1 MSASSNTQTSH
12 NSSASQAKKRYFGT
26 DGIRGT
32 VGQAPIT
39 PDFMLKL
46 GWAAGRVF
54 ADTNGSRGKILIGKD
69 TRISGYMFEAALEA
83 GVAAAGVDIGLLG
96 PMPTPAIAYLTRTL
110 RARAGIV
117 ISASHNSF
125 EDNGIKFFSADGTKL
140 PDEIEYAIEAELE
153 KDVSVV
159 RPELIGKASRV
170 NDAAGR
176 YIEFCK
182 STVGQSLRLN
192 GMKIVIDCAHGS
204 TYHIAPSVFTEL
216 GATVIAQGVA
226 PNGLNINQEAGS
238 TSPKVLAD
246 RVIAEGAD
254 LGVAFDGDG
263 DRLVMVDSLG
273 NVLDGDEVLY
283 IIARDRLRQGIA
295 VGGVVGTQMSNLGLQ
310 LGLEALGVDFTRTPV
325 GDRYVMQEMIQ
336 RGWSLGGESSGHV
349 ICLDLS
355 STGDGIISALQALAA
370 VVHGGQSLAE
380 LRGEMNKLPQTMIN
394 VRIKRGTELV
404 GNAAIASAVQA
415 AEAQLGPRGRVLLRP
430 SGTEPV
436 LRVMVEGEEA
446 GEVERLAQ
454 ELAAAV
460 SDVVGAGA

>member
-1 MSASSNTQTSH
+1 
-12 NSSASQAKKRYFGT
+12 
-26 DGIRGT
+26 
-32 VGQAPIT
+32 
-39 PDFMLKL
+39 
-46 GWAAGRVF
+46 
-54 ADTNGSRGKILIGKD
+54 
-69 TRISGYMFEAALEA
+69 
-83 GVAAAGVDIGLLG
+83 
-96 PMPTPAIAYLTRTL
+96 
-110 RARAGIV
+110 
-117 ISASHNSF
+117 
-125 EDNGIKFFSADGTKL
+125 
-140 PDEIEYAIEAELE
+140 
-153 KDVSVV
+153 
-159 RPELIGKASRV
+159 
-170 NDAAGR
+170 
-176 YIEFCK
+176 
-182 STVGQSLRLN
+182 VGQSLRLN
-192 GMKIVIDCAHGS
+192 GMKIVVDCAHGS
-204 TYHIAPSVFTEL
+204 TYHIAPSVFSEL

-246 RVIAEGAD
+246 RVVAEGAD

-370 VVHGGQSLAE
+370 LVHGGQSLAE

>member
-273 NVLDGDEVLY
+273 SVLDGDEVLY

>member
-192 GMKIVIDCAHGS
+192 GMKIVVDCAHGS

-370 VVHGGQSLAE
+370 LVHGGQSLAE

>member
-1 MSASSNTQTSH
+1 
-12 NSSASQAKKRYFGT
+12 
-26 DGIRGT
+26 
-32 VGQAPIT
+32 
-39 PDFMLKL
+39 
-46 GWAAGRVF
+46 
-54 ADTNGSRGKILIGKD
+54 
-69 TRISGYMFEAALEA
+69 MFEAALEA

-192 GMKIVIDCAHGS
+192 GMKIVVDCAHGS

-246 RVIAEGAD
+246 RVVAEGAD

-370 VVHGGQSLAE
+370 LVHGGQSLAE

>member
-1 MSASSNTQTSH
+1 
-12 NSSASQAKKRYFGT
+12 
-26 DGIRGT
+26 
-32 VGQAPIT
+32 
-39 PDFMLKL
+39 
-46 GWAAGRVF
+46 
-54 ADTNGSRGKILIGKD
+54 
-69 TRISGYMFEAALEA
+69 
-83 GVAAAGVDIGLLG
+83 
-96 PMPTPAIAYLTRTL
+96 MPTPAIAYLTRTL

-192 GMKIVIDCAHGS
+192 GMKIVVDCAHGS

-246 RVIAEGAD
+246 RVVAEGAD